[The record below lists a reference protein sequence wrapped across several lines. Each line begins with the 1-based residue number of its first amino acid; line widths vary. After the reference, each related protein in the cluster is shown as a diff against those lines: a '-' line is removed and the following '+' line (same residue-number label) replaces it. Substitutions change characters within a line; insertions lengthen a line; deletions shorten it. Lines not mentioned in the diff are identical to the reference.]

1 MYIKQKYTESV
12 AGQTDH
18 FADAFVCKNIAYGY
32 DVLTKL
38 WGSKVYS
45 RRHFV

>member
-1 MYIKQKYTESV
+1 MTLYAER
-12 AGQTDH
+12 AEH
-18 FADAFVCKNIAYGY
+18 FADAFIRKSVGHDY
-32 DVLTKL
+32 DIVTVL